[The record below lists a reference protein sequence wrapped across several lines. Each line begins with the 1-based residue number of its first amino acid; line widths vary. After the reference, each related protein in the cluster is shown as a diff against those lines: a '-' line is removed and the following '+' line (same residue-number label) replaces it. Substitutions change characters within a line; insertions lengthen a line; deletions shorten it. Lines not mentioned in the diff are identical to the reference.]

1 MGSGTVKK
9 LLFVVLAICVLGVA
23 ALPFIPRTRAQPTI
37 IGPAQT
43 TICNKVA
50 TLAVGPTTITQVIPP
65 GAVATPSNQSI
76 FICGWHIT
84 NTGATGTFTLTVG
97 SGVNCASNSAVVIP
111 AVNVT
116 STAPSADHIDY
127 ASQQVPPGLTL
138 CVTSSVATISYVFW
152 YSQF

>member
-1 MGSGTVKK
+1 MKK
-9 LLFVVLAICVLGVA
+9 LLLALGLCF
-23 ALPFIPRTRAQPTI
+23 ALSSSALAQGTI
-37 IGPAQT
+37 VGPGNAILCQT
-43 TICNKVA
+43 MGQM
-50 TLAVGPTTITQVIPP
+50 AVGPTT
-65 GAVATPSNQSI
+65 ATIVVTGQANKTTA
-76 FICGWHIT
+76 FCGWHIT

-97 SGVNCASNSAVVIP
+97 SGLNCVTNPVVVIP

-127 ASQQVPPGLTL
+127 ASQQVPAGNTL

>member
-1 MGSGTVKK
+1 MKR
-9 LLFVVLAICVLGVA
+9 LLFALGLCLSLSSSA
-23 ALPFIPRTRAQPTI
+23 SSQPTI

-65 GAVATPSNQSI
+65 GGVATPTGQSI
-76 FICGWHIT
+76 FICGWHVT
-84 NTGATGTFTLTVG
+84 NTGATGTFTLTIG
-97 SGVNCASNSAVVIP
+97 SGLNCATNPVVIVP

-127 ASQQVPPGLTL
+127 ASQQIAPISGVAQTL